1 MLVYETLSVIE
12 YEFVTRGAARL
23 RRTYPFGPFE
33 PDLVYTSVGKWR
45 TNNCSGAEWPGIPVY
60 IQTASFTGAVFLCLP
75 VMQKNRRR

>member
-45 TNNCSGAEWPGIPVY
+45 TNNCSGLNGPVFLY
-60 IQTASFTGAVFLCLP
+60 IFQTASFTGGGLFCVC
-75 VMQKNRRR
+75 R